1 MVERPSTDVEFSR
14 LVDVSDIKRAPLRF
28 QLSADGAVRAAIAAR
43 FAIARIDRFE
53 ATLSLRRTPIGLVH
67 LQGSIAANVVQEC
80 IISLE
85 PVEAE
90 ISQSFEIYYSEDASG
105 EPGGDLTMD
114 DEHWPDPIVD
124 GKIDIGEAATEQ
136 LGLALDPYPRRDGAA
151 FEAAIDDSQPEPSQ
165 RPFAG
170 LAQLTS
176 KRAGSKAER

>member
-1 MVERPSTDVEFSR
+1 MVERLSADVELSR

-28 QLSADGAVRAAIAAR
+28 QLSADGPARAAIAAR
-43 FAIARIDRFE
+43 FGIARIDRFE

-67 LQGSIAANVVQEC
+67 LQGSIAANVIQEC
-80 IISLE
+80 VVSLE
-85 PVEAE
+85 PVQSE
-90 ISQSFEIYYSEDASG
+90 ISQSFEIYYSEEAPG

-114 DEHWPDPIVD
+114 DELWPDPIAD

-151 FEAAIDDSQPEPSQ
+151 FEATVDDAQPGPSQ

-170 LAQLTS
+170 LAELAS